1 MAWTDAFKRKLDVGG
16 SPMFA
21 LDFQTTELLSSF
33 GDYVPTRYVLHSHA
47 GDGREGDV
55 PHSIANVSGA
65 GHSVSVGSWSSRA
78 GGIRVKLAS
87 PAVAALVAKK
97 IPRGMLCYFKV
108 AFEGTSS
115 GGWNTMGLYQYQGL
129 SGSENDWT
137 MTFGDHLSAL
147 QSARGRGARIA
158 QPLFGG
164 VKQSAISSDWN
175 VLENFIEIPT
185 ASASAIFQDEAT
197 GAQGLLYCEPETG
210 QPFYLKYNGI
220 QHTSTPRRIL
230 NVYQKSTGVAAT
242 VIGTAGPVNMGAASK
257 ISHVD
262 YIFEDLP
269 TIAERYMIDE
279 DLPRGSMNGPNHNMG
294 LGFYEGIFNTTDWD
308 RWKTRWGKYQAF
320 KADWVSQKTISN
332 PIRELQKFMGRF
344 GAWIVIKEGG
354 LSWRFVQHM
363 LDDSSIPLYLDYE
376 INDTDI
382 ISLDRYEQYNSDSK
396 SAISNV
402 NVTWFGGGGSYEF
415 PVTLPSTDDDVGRLE
430 TVVFNDED
438 HASNQT
444 NAQTHMRS
452 RLDAWYKRVPES
464 YTLNLR
470 GWRWAEL
477 APGDVCS
484 ISSDYLYDLTA
495 ATYGTGL
502 KTLSDS
508 AMMVTNVNVNWND
521 FSTTVEFTRLPQKAN
536 PYI

>member
-1 MAWTDAFKRKLDVGG
+1 MTWTDAFKRKLDVGG

-55 PHSIANVSGA
+55 PHAIANVSGS
-65 GHSVSVGSWSSRA
+65 GQSVSVGSWSSRA

-97 IPRGMLCYFKV
+97 IPRGMLCHFKV

-115 GGWNTMGLYQYQGL
+115 GGWNTMGMYQYTGL

-137 MTFGDHLSAL
+137 MTFGDHLKAL
-147 QSARGRGARIA
+147 QQSRGRDTRSAGNI
-158 QPLFGG
+158 FGG
-164 VKQSAISSDWN
+164 IIRSEISSAWGVTENAIEVPN
-175 VLENFIEIPT
+175 VANF
-185 ASASAIFQDEAT
+185 FQDAGT
-197 GAQGLLYCEPETG
+197 GAQGLLYCEPESG
-210 QPFYLKYNGI
+210 APFYLKYNGK
-220 QHTSTPRRIL
+220 QTTSTPHRL
-230 NVYQKSTGVAAT
+230 LDVYQKSTGIAAT
-242 VIGTAGPVNMGAASK
+242 VIGTAAPVNMSTASK

-269 TIAERYMIDE
+269 TIAERYLID
-279 DLPRGSMNGPNHNMG
+279 DDDSRGTMNGPNHNLG
-294 LGFYEGIFNTTDWD
+294 LRFYEGIFNTTDWD

-320 KADWVSQKTISN
+320 KADWISQKEISN
-332 PIRELQKFMGRF
+332 AIRELQKFMAKF
-344 GAWIVIKEGG
+344 GAWLVIKEGG

-363 LDDSSIPLYLDYE
+363 LDDSSISLYVDYE

-382 ISLDRYEQYNSDSK
+382 ISLDRYDQYNSDVP
-396 SAISNV
+396 A
-402 NVTWFGGGGSYEF
+402 VTTLSRPNWLGTAGGTF
-415 PVTLPSTDDDVGRLE
+415 TWPITLPSNDDSQPKLNGL
-430 TVVFNDED
+430 VFDDED
-438 HASNQT
+438 HASNQA
-444 NAQTHMRS
+444 NAITHMRS

-495 ATYGTGL
+495 ATDGAGL